1 WRQRYVGRPVEL
13 HEHEVPDLQEA
24 PSFRTLNEIVRVEI
38 HTRGIRPRAGRA
50 CRRTPVPGNLREV
63 YIDLGARPARARVC
77 HLPEVIALAESVDAR
92 VRQARELPPE
102 IACIRIRVVDRG
114 TQMLRIQPP
123 FLGDEL
129 PGK

>member
-1 WRQRYVGRPVEL
+1 
-13 HEHEVPDLQEA
+13 
-24 PSFRTLNEIVRVEI
+24 
-38 HTRGIRPRAGRA
+38 GIRPRAGRA

-114 TQMLRIQPP
+114 TQMLRIQPQ

-129 PGK
+129 PGKANRIALEVVTEGKVDEHLEERVVASCKIGRVY